1 MRTDNPF
8 GNCRK
13 LRGPDFMDSDSSR
26 KEYAGKS
33 RIDKLSCDS
42 GRKRE
47 NCYAGRKGGCRRKK
61 QSGGC

>member
-8 GNCRK
+8 GNCRNCG
-13 LRGPDFMDSDSSR
+13 GPDFMDSDSSR

-33 RIDKLSCDS
+33 RIDKLSC
-42 GRKRE
+42 GFRRKRE
-47 NCYAGRKGGCRRKK
+47 NCYAGRKGNCRREM